1 MYKSDDLRKILGDN
15 IRHHRMKLGMT
26 QDEFSDKLGLT
37 FVSVSKIENG
47 HSWLKCET
55 FAKITEILNV
65 KPFELFLQT
74 EEDLVRYKDNIIS
87 AVSEILDK
95 TLTQLIGSSKG
106 GSGQLIS

>member
-15 IRHHRMKLGMT
+15 IRRHRMKLGMT

-87 AVSEILDK
+87 AVDQILDK
-95 TLTQLIGSSKG
+95 TLTQLLNPSKDASS
-106 GSGQLIS
+106 I

>member
-1 MYKSDDLRKILGDN
+1 
-15 IRHHRMKLGMT
+15 MKLGMT

-47 HSWLKCET
+47 HSWLKCDT
-55 FAKITEILNV
+55 FAKITEILKV